1 MGRVVL
7 IVLDS
12 FGVGEEP
19 DAAAFGDFD
28 VNTLRSCAGSPYLN
42 VPNMARLGLF
52 HIDGVAEALK
62 EVMPGLPGDIEVTGA
77 YARCQEASNGKDTT
91 TGHWEIAGIVSDKP
105 MPTFPEGFPQSFL
118 DAFSARTGRGC
129 LCNLPYS
136 GTKVINDYGD
146 EHLRTGDLIVYT
158 SADSVFQIA
167 AHEDIVPVTTLYE
180 YCRIAREMLTG
191 DLAVG
196 RVIARPF
203 IGTSGH
209 YERTPR
215 RHDFSLEPRGT
226 TMLDL
231 LKQAGKDVLGIGK
244 IHDIFAGKG
253 LTEYVYTEGNAD
265 GIQKTLEFMDRDF
278 DGLLF
283 VNLVDFDMLYGH
295 RRDRDG
301 YAKAL
306 TYFDER
312 LPLMEEKLRPGDVL
326 MITADHG
333 CDPCYTKT
341 TDHTREYIP
350 LLMTGD
356 RIRTGNRGT
365 RSTFSDIA
373 VTVLDILGVQPEFSG
388 KSML

>member
-1 MGRVVL
+1 
-7 IVLDS
+7 
-12 FGVGEEP
+12 
-19 DAAAFGDFD
+19 
-28 VNTLRSCAGSPYLN
+28 
-42 VPNMARLGLF
+42 
-52 HIDGVAEALK
+52 
-62 EVMPGLPGDIEVTGA
+62 
-77 YARCQEASNGKDTT
+77 
-91 TGHWEIAGIVSDKP
+91 
-105 MPTFPEGFPQSFL
+105 
-118 DAFSARTGRGC
+118 
-129 LCNLPYS
+129 
-136 GTKVINDYGD
+136 
-146 EHLRTGDLIVYT
+146 
-158 SADSVFQIA
+158 
-167 AHEDIVPVTTLYE
+167 
-180 YCRIAREMLTG
+180 
-191 DLAVG
+191 
-196 RVIARPF
+196 
-203 IGTSGH
+203 
-209 YERTPR
+209 
-215 RHDFSLEPRGT
+215 
-226 TMLDL
+226 
-231 LKQAGKDVLGIGK
+231 
-244 IHDIFAGKG
+244 G

-265 GIQKTLEFMDRDF
+265 GIQKTLKFMDRDF